1 MTLNETIKK
10 QVAEEATGIRE
21 AGRLEFWNDEGQKI
35 TIKKAS
41 KLIRE
46 GGIIVVPGA
55 GAGSYIKVFQLLG
68 FSDVELIESGSSAGD
83 WTLAVKDETGW
94 AVAGQENRFPF
105 YGFRYWIS
113 QELKGFSEL
122 SDLID
127 FLTSIHF

>member
-1 MTLNETIKK
+1 MRKEIQSL
-10 QVAEEATGIRE
+10 VAEESTGIRE
-21 AGRLEFWNDEGQKI
+21 TGRLEFWNDKGQKI
-35 TIKKAS
+35 TIKEAS

-46 GGIIVVPGA
+46 GGVIEVPSA

-113 QELKGFSEL
+113 QELQGFSEL